1 MRSGRGARDDGS
13 IATHLK
19 ALGAVLCLLGAAPS
33 LAATPEATPGIVAAE
48 ERATRLPLDSFRG
61 LRSLFVL
68 VRLDIETR
76 LAVGGPIGQVL
87 GSPQARDELIEATP
101 AERRDEVAAAHA
113 LAVMRWDEFQRV
125 AAEVL
130 KPGSATRLDYGEV
143 LAAFTGNAA
152 LLVNAD
158 GHALIRDRLVEKMAI
173 LGYAPQLI
181 GDVVSARLSIDAV
194 EQATRLRLLGRS
206 EVEIRRFLE
215 SAAETQAR
223 ARALARAPLSGASP
237 VVATVPR
244 EAAGSVRD
252 TTGQRERFEP
262 AVLRSAARHRVDP
275 DLVRAVIR
283 HESGWNPRARSHK
296 GALGL
301 MQLMPG
307 TARLLGVDA
316 LDPEQNIDGGVRY
329 LRWLLERFNGDVRLA
344 LAGYN
349 AGEGAVD
356 KSGNRVPVFRE
367 TQNYVK
373 SITDAYGQTFHPLLD
388 PEQTR
393 EEFAGTR

>member
-1 MRSGRGARDDGS
+1 ALCLARPAPGGAVPGLDTTAGADGARS
-13 IATHLK
+13 TSS
-19 ALGAVLCLLGAAPS
+19 V
-33 LAATPEATPGIVAAE
+33 
-48 ERATRLPLDSFRG
+48 PLQSFRG
-61 LRSLFVL
+61 LRHLFVL

-275 DLVRAVIR
+275 DL
-283 HESGWNPRARSHK
+283 
-296 GALGL
+296 
-301 MQLMPG
+301 
-307 TARLLGVDA
+307 
-316 LDPEQNIDGGVRY
+316 
-329 LRWLLERFNGDVRLA
+329 
-344 LAGYN
+344 
-349 AGEGAVD
+349 
-356 KSGNRVPVFRE
+356 
-367 TQNYVK
+367 
-373 SITDAYGQTFHPLLD
+373 
-388 PEQTR
+388 
-393 EEFAGTR
+393 